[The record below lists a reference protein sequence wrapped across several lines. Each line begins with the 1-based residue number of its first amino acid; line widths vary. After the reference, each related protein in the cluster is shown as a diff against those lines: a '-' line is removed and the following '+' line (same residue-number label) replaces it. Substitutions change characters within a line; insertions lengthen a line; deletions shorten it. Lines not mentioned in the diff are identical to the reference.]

1 MPTNEYSDDSN
12 DLEMPPGSDG
22 HHHSERPADV
32 VGGLQTILNEYDED
46 VQRLFGVALSI
57 FAGPNAIS
65 QTESE
70 KSALLESKIRTP

>member
-1 MPTNEYSDDSN
+1 
-12 DLEMPPGSDG
+12 MPPRSDG
-22 HHHSERPADV
+22 HHHSAHPADV

-65 QTESE
+65 QTDSE
-70 KSALLESKIRTP
+70 KAALLESKIRTP

>member
-1 MPTNEYSDDSN
+1 
-12 DLEMPPGSDG
+12 MPPSSDG

-32 VGGLQTILNEYDED
+32 VGGLQTILDEYDED

-65 QTESE
+65 QTDSE
-70 KSALLESKIRTP
+70 KAALLESKIRTP